1 MFMLQKISVFKFLEF
16 YLFLNL
22 LVKEKTVI
30 EENKFVYRKF

>member
-1 MFMLQKISVFKFLEF
+1 MLPTKISVFQFIVF

-22 LVKEKTVI
+22 SVKENTVI